1 MRLHTSSGVS
11 VFCYEVSRS
20 SAVFCI
26 AVALYAQSATFEAAS
41 VKPAAQGGRGGRA
54 TSSGDRY
61 TYANTT
67 LANVLIR
74 AYDLNRFRIDGPS
87 WIFTDRYDIL
97 AKAPDNTPKEQIPL
111 MLQALLTERFQLK
124 LHRESR
130 EMQVYFLVT
139 GKGTPKYQ
147 KSGGELGYDMANGRV
162 LKNHTMVQLA
172 DMLSFTV
179 QRPVLDRT
187 SLTGTYN
194 NPLEMSQEEIGK
206 SDGSAPSMFTIIENL
221 GLKLESRKAS
231 LEVVVVDSGNKIP
244 TEN

>member
-1 MRLHTSSGVS
+1 
-11 VFCYEVSRS
+11 
-20 SAVFCI
+20 
-26 AVALYAQSATFEAAS
+26 
-41 VKPAAQGGRGGRA
+41 
-54 TSSGDRY
+54 
-61 TYANTT
+61 

-97 AKAPDNTPKEQIPL
+97 AKAPDNTPKDQIPV

-194 NPLEMSQEEIGK
+194 IPLEMSQEELGK

-221 GLKLESRKAS
+221 GLKLESRKAP
-231 LEVVVVDSGNKIP
+231 LEVVVIDSGNKIP